1 MKPVQGPPG
10 RATDASRLSVA
21 LFKPL
26 EVFLATETRSG
37 ALLMLA
43 TVAALVTA
51 NSPWADTYFAVWDTP
66 LTIGVGEATLAMPLL
81 AWINDFLMAAF
92 FLVVGLE
99 VKRELLIG
107 ELNSP
112 RKAALPLVAA
122 LGGMVGPALLYVAV
136 AGRQAPSGWG
146 VPMATD
152 IAFAIGVARLLGA
165 RVPAALLV
173 FLTAFAIADDL
184 GAVLVIALFYGH
196 DVAWSAVA
204 AVAALVALLFGM
216 NRAGVR
222 LASPYVLVGLPLWL
236 AMHHSGV
243 HATIAGVLLGLCV
256 PSRSGASR
264 EAALASADDVLES
277 VRGGGDANDGALQ
290 AIESH
295 VDRAQSPLEN
305 LEHGLHPYVAYAIL
319 PLFAFANAGIALG
332 GMGGGALFDPITLGI
347 AVGLLFG
354 KPVGI
359 LAASWLAIRAGVAE
373 LPRGVVWRHMF
384 GAGVLGGIGFT
395 MSLFVAALAFPGSE
409 AQHVAAK
416 LGILLGS
423 GLSAVVGLVILARRP
438 ATHAASVPRPG

>member
-1 MKPVQGPPG
+1 LKPVEGPPG

-51 NSPWADTYFAVWDTP
+51 NSPWAGTYFAMWDTP
-66 LTIGVGEATLAMPLL
+66 LTVGLGEATLAMPLL
-81 AWINDFLMAAF
+81 AWINDLLMAAF

-112 RKAALPLVAA
+112 RKAALPFVAA
-122 LGGMVGPALLYVAV
+122 LGGMVGPAVLYVAI
-136 AGRQAPSGWG
+136 AGREAPSGWG
-146 VPMATD
+146 IPMATD

-196 DVAWSAVA
+196 HVAWHAVA
-204 AVAALVALLFGM
+204 AVVALVVFLLAM
-216 NRAGVR
+216 NRGGVR
-222 LASPYVLVGLPLWL
+222 LASAYVLVGLPLWL
-236 AMHHSGV
+236 AVHYSGV
-243 HATIAGVLLGLCV
+243 HATIAGVLVGLCV
-256 PSRSGASR
+256 PSGSR
-264 EAALASADDVLES
+264 ATRESALADADAVIES
-277 VRGGGDANDGALQ
+277 VRGGGDPNDGALQ

-332 GMGGGALFDPITLGI
+332 GIGGDALFDPITLGI
-347 AVGLLFG
+347 AVGLLVG
-354 KPVGI
+354 KPAGVVS
-359 LAASWLAIRAGVAE
+359 ASWLAIRAGVAE
-373 LPRGVVWRHMF
+373 LPRGVSWRHMF
-384 GAGVLGGIGFT
+384 GAGALGGIGFT

-416 LGILLGS
+416 LGILMGS
-423 GLSAVVGLVILARRP
+423 GIAAGVGLAILAGAR
-438 ATHAASVPRPG
+438 ADAGSA